1 MPIIRYSVYYRQW
14 WGEQWVDQED
24 RTMSKLEKIAWEV
37 GEVALFVI
45 QWAVLLGGTAW
56 IARACGVW

>member
-1 MPIIRYSVYYRQW
+1 
-14 WGEQWVDQED
+14 
-24 RTMSKLEKIAWEV
+24 MSKLEKIAWEV

-56 IARACGVW
+56 IARACGAW